1 MSKKILITGGPG
13 TGKTVLIN
21 ELISKGFICFEEK
34 SREITSSYKKKGV
47 NQLFLSKPLL
57 FSELLLNSR
66 IEQYLDSN
74 NIKNDEVFFD
84 RGIPDVI
91 AYLDFK
97 EISYGEKFLNACKK
111 HKYDIV
117 FMLRPWEEIYIN
129 DTQRYESY
137 KELVKIDNFIY
148 NTYTS
153 LNYKITEIP
162 KTSIKNRLEFILKI
176 INKL

>member
-13 TGKTVLIN
+13 TGKTALIN
-21 ELISKGFICFEEK
+21 ELISEGFICFEEK
-34 SREITSSYKKKGV
+34 SREITNSYKKKGV
-47 NQLFLSKPLL
+47 DQLFLSEPLL

-66 IEQYLDSN
+66 INQYLESSN
-74 NIKNDEVFFD
+74 LKNEEVFFD

-97 EISYGEKFLNACKK
+97 EMNYGEKFLNACKK
-111 HKYDIV
+111 YKYDIV

-129 DTQRYESY
+129 DKQRYESY
-137 KELVKIDNFIY
+137 EELVKIDNFIY
-148 NTYTS
+148 NTYTN
-153 LNYKITEIP
+153 LNYKIIEIP
-162 KTSIKNRLEFILKI
+162 KTSIKNRLEFILKM

>member
-13 TGKTVLIN
+13 TGKTALIN
-21 ELISKGFICFEEK
+21 ELISEGFICFEEK
-34 SREITSSYKKKGV
+34 SREITNSYKKKGV
-47 NQLFLSKPLL
+47 DQLFLSEPLL

-66 IEQYLDSN
+66 INQYLESSN
-74 NIKNDEVFFD
+74 LKNEEVFFD

-97 EISYGEKFLNACKK
+97 EMKYGEKFLNACKK
-111 HKYDIV
+111 YKYDLV

-129 DTQRYESY
+129 DNQRYESY
-137 KELVKIDNFIY
+137 EELVKIDNFIY
-148 NTYTS
+148 NTYTN
-153 LNYKITEIP
+153 LNYKIIEIP
-162 KTSIKNRLEFILKI
+162 KTSIKNRLEFILKM